1 MMPEA
6 AIAFAFRSAIA
17 SRCYDA
23 NEMYAIWSRLRI
35 FGRHGKVGEEN
46 RAVKSQIS
54 VDRYRLD
61 DPLPTHKRW
70 RLFGIQLRNYEGVL
84 EAAKACNIKVIL
96 AGHIHQDRVVRL
108 QDIVIVCAGSS
119 CVFAEG
125 NGNWM
130 HSLAIDV
137 ENGVARLS
145 SKVDYQWEDAAG
157 EFVERS

>member
-1 MMPEA
+1 M
-6 AIAFAFRSAIA
+6 R
-17 SRCYDA
+17 YGQG
-23 NEMYAIWSRLRI
+23 
-35 FGRHGKVGEEN
+35 FGYSDVMEKLAKKTAQLKARFQSIGIVWMIHFPPTSDGGFLG
-46 RAVKSQIS
+46 
-54 VDRYRLD
+54 YR
-61 DPLPTHKRW
+61 
-70 RLFGIQLRNYEGVL
+70 QLRNYEGVL

-119 CVFAEG
+119 CIFAEG